1 MPIRSGRIVSI
12 GEISSPLDSSIKN
25 TVDAILAKMDDG
37 PTTARV

>member
-12 GEISSPLDSSIKN
+12 GEIYAPLDSSIKN
-25 TVDAILAKMDDG
+25 TVDASG